1 MQLYNLRKDT
11 ELSKKSAFAEGTY
24 KNLKIQFKSYFLFC
38 TYFKLIPLPT
48 TVSKLCLYGEFLSR
62 SFKSVNS
69 IQNYISGVKT
79 LHLLAGFEFPSEN
92 WFSVKLLYRGLAREN
107 PHLPHRALPITPD
120 ILLQMHK
127 KLDMSNSVDVTYWCS
142 YLFAFFLMA
151 RKSNL
156 VPVSVKKFDPSKQLC
171 RKNIIVHRDY
181 LVIKILW

>member
-1 MQLYNLRKDT
+1 MSWWRFF
-11 ELSKKSAFAEGTY
+11 SK
-24 KNLKIQFKSYFLFC
+24 
-38 TYFKLIPLPT
+38 
-48 TVSKLCLYGEFLSR
+48 

-79 LHLLAGFEFPSEN
+79 LHLLAGFEYPSEN
-92 WFSVKLLYRGLAREN
+92 RFSVKLLYRGLALEN
-107 PHLPHRALPITPD
+107 PHLPHRASPITPD

-127 KLDMSNSVDVTYWCS
+127 QLDMSNSVDVTYWCS

-171 RKNIIVHRDY
+171 RKNITVHRDY

>member
-1 MQLYNLRKDT
+1 M
-11 ELSKKSAFAEGTY
+11 
-24 KNLKIQFKSYFLFC
+24 
-38 TYFKLIPLPT
+38 
-48 TVSKLCLYGEFLSR
+48 SR

-79 LHLLAGFEFPSEN
+79 LHLLAGIEFPSEN

-107 PHLPHRALPITPD
+107 SHLPHRTLPITPD
-120 ILLQMHK
+120 ILHHMHT

-156 VPVSVKKFDPSKQLC
+156 VMVSVKKFDPSKQLC
-171 RKNIIVHRDY
+171 RKKYHSS
-181 LVIKILW
+181 